1 MDGDAHKGLW
11 EQLEKLDGQQT
22 AQRAKCRY
30 LSNPA
35 RYAVTMLNV
44 EYVVDLSAR
53 RIYPSQSASHQAST
67 SFLKQLCLLV
77 YLISAR
83 DLPPAGNLVNA
94 HTLPGGQFFFRGIH
108 RLPTGELE
116 RTFGDCP
123 SALHDI
129 STQFG
134 AEQCEFGD
142 ASIRLYVLPRVPLT
156 IVIWGRCEEFD
167 ARASVLFDRSASA
180 HLPLDALLAAVNL
193 TLDALVKAVTG
204 EK

>member
-1 MDGDAHKGLW
+1 MAHKGLW

-22 AQRAKCRY
+22 AQRAKCTY

-35 RYAVTMLNV
+35 RYAVTMLNI
-44 EYVVDLSAR
+44 EYVVGLSER
-53 RIYPSQSASHQAST
+53 NVYPTGSVPNEDST
-67 SFLKQLCLLV
+67 GFLEQLCLLA

-83 DLPPAGNLVNA
+83 DLPAANKLVNA
-94 HTLPGGQFFFRGIH
+94 HALPGGQFFFRGIH
-108 RLPTGELE
+108 GLPTRKLE
-116 RTFGDCP
+116 RAFGDRP

-129 STQFG
+129 STPFG
-134 AEQCEFGD
+134 ARRCEFGD
-142 ASIRLYVLPRVPLT
+142 ASIQLYVLPRVPLT

-193 TLDALVKAVTG
+193 TSDALVKAAEVD
-204 EK
+204 K